1 MKLLQQ
7 NYFGTTFY
15 AFLFPSN
22 KQEQLEIR
30 SRRMLPLSNLIVH
43 ASKENKEIK
52 QNVAVHIV
60 VIPMKIMTLHLACP
74 VSARIGI
81 I

>member
-15 AFLFPSN
+15 AFLFPPN